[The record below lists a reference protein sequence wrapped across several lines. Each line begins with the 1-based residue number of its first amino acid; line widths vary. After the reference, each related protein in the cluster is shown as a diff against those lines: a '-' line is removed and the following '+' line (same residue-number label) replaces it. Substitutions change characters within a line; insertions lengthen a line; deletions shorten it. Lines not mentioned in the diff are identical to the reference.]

1 MQTWTVGDLRITKVL
16 ELEEAVEG
24 GIAGGILPD
33 ARPDLIRGMAWLHP
47 DFATA
52 EGRLKIS
59 VHALLVRGP
68 GFNLVVDTCAG
79 NGKERASP
87 LFNMLQTAFLDEFA
101 ATGCAREDVDLVLCT
116 HLHVDHVGWN
126 TMRVGERWVPTFP
139 NARYLIGAAEY
150 ERSAGGQGRP
160 DTARLMADSVQ
171 PLLDAGLVDFVETDA
186 VIAPGVSLFPA
197 PGHTAG
203 QVGVLLESQGARA
216 VITGD
221 LMHHP
226 CQVAHPEWSSDFDA
240 DKDRSR
246 LTRIDFVRRFAGD
259 ATLVIGTHF
268 AGRTAGRI
276 VQVGEAH
283 RLD

>member
-1 MQTWTVGDLRITKVL
+1 MN
-16 ELEEAVEG
+16 
-24 GIAGGILPD
+24 
-33 ARPDLIRGMAWLHP
+33 WLQP

-52 EGRLKIS
+52 AGRLKIS
-59 VHALLVRGP
+59 VHALLVEGP
-68 GFNLVVDTCAG
+68 GFKLVVDTCAG

-87 LFNMLQTAFLDEFA
+87 LFHMLQTAFLDEFA
-101 ATGCAREDVDLVLCT
+101 KTGCSLEDVDLVLCT

-126 TMRVGERWVPTFP
+126 TIRDGERWVPTFP
-139 NARYLIGAAEY
+139 NARYLIGAIEHAQ
-150 ERSAGGQGRP
+150 ATQGPGRP
-160 DTARLMADSVQ
+160 DTARLLADSIQ

-186 VIAPGVSLFPA
+186 VIAAGVSLFPA
-197 PGHTAG
+197 PGHTQG
-203 QVGVLLESQGARA
+203 QVGVLLESQGASA

-246 LTRIDFVRRFAGD
+246 ATRIDFVSRFAD
-259 ATLVIGTHF
+259 RATLVIGTHF
-268 AGRTAGRI
+268 AGRTAGHI
-276 VQVGEAH
+276 VSEGDTH